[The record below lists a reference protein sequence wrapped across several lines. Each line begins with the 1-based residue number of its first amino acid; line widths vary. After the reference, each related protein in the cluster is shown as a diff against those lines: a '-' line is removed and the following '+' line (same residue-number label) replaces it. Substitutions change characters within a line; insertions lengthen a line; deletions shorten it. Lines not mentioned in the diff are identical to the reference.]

1 MSYVKSFYFSMPPVE
16 LNTVPVSEVSRQT
29 FSDLKLVDKAMEI
42 PVVSDTVSELEKV
55 KNSLRLARFLVCEIS
70 SDGLLYYCLITG

>member
-1 MSYVKSFYFSMPPVE
+1 MPPVE

-42 PVVSDTVSELEKV
+42 PVVSDTFSELEKV
-55 KNSLRLARFLVCEIS
+55 KNTLRSVFK
-70 SDGLLYYCLITG
+70 ITFPFSWLTDFDTRLP